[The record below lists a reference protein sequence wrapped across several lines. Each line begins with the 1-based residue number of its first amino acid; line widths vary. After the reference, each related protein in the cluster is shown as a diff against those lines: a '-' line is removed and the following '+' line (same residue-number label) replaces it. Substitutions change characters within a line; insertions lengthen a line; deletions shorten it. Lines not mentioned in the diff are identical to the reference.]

1 MISLATFESWLMLPS
16 ESEHI
21 EFKEAKLQFDTTKL
35 LKYCAAI
42 ANELGGHLIL
52 GVTNKSPR
60 QVVGTQAFPSESS
73 INEIKSRI
81 LDKLKFRVEV
91 TELLHPKGRVLAF
104 EIPSRPIAHPIDFE
118 GSYLMRVGES
128 LVAMSPD
135 VLKRIFAEDNQ
146 EWFTKPA
153 KENVSAEDIV
163 ALLDTQTCFELL
175 GIPYPTNR
183 NVVLQRLEGFSLIQR
198 TGDTWSINNMAAIIL
213 AKRLDLFSPALAR
226 KAPRFIQYDGVD
238 KFKTRVENL
247 GNKGYAVGFKGL
259 VEFVHSAA
267 PQNRFIEEVVRE
279 EVKMFPKQA
288 LRELIANAL
297 IHQDFQETGCSV
309 MIEMFDDRIEI
320 SNPGIPAIV
329 VDRFIDESK
338 SPNERL
344 ADLMRRFNICEEKG
358 SGIDK
363 VIRAAEIYQLPAPDF
378 RVADTRTTALLFAYQ
393 DFSEMSKTDRIR
405 ACYQHCCLLYVS
417 NRQMSNKTLRERFSM
432 NEDKTAIISQ
442 IISATKSANLIKQD
456 SSDSNSTRYARYI
469 PFWT

>member
-1 MISLATFESWLMLPS
+1 MITLATVESWLVLPS
-16 ESEHI
+16 ENERI

-52 GVTNKSPR
+52 GVTNKLPR
-60 QVVGTQAFPSESS
+60 QVVGTQAFPSEAS
-73 INEIKSRI
+73 INNIKSRI

-91 TELLHPKGRVLAF
+91 SELLHPNGRVLVF
-104 EIPSRPIAHPIDFE
+104 EIPSRPIALPIAFD
-118 GSYLMRVGES
+118 GLYLMRVGES

-146 EWFTKPA
+146 EWFTEPA
-153 KENVSAEDIV
+153 KANVSAEDII

-175 GIPYPTNR
+175 EIPYPTNR
-183 NVVLQRLEGFSLIQR
+183 NAVLERLEGFDLIR
-198 TGDTWSINNMAAIIL
+198 KTGDTWSINNMAAIVL
-213 AKRLDLFSPALAR
+213 AKRLDSFSPVLAR

-238 KFKTRVENL
+238 KLKTRVENI
-247 GNKGYAVGFKGL
+247 GHKGYAVGFKGL

-279 EVKMFPKQA
+279 EVKMFPIQA

-320 SNPGIPAIV
+320 SNPGIPAIGV
-329 VDRFIDESK
+329 NRFIDENK

-344 ADLMRRFNICEEKG
+344 ANLMRRFNICEEKG

-363 VIRAAEIYQLPAPDF
+363 VIHEAEIYQLPAPDF
-378 RVADTRTTALLFAYQ
+378 RVADTRTTALLFAYK
-393 DFSEMSKTDRIR
+393 DFSDMSKTDRIR

-432 NEDKTAIISQ
+432 NEDKAAVISQ